1 MEARASGQYF
11 CICLQRQVCTVNAQF
26 NSMQAAKDSFRLA
39 KPYKLR
45 GGGGFGEKRVRGLW
59 GTGYGENTV
68 ARMMGSGDCGERDMG
83 KYCGENDGV
92 RGLWGTGYGK
102 ILWRE

>member
-1 MEARASGQYF
+1 MARRMGQG
-11 CICLQRQVCTVNAQF
+11 TVGNGIWE
-26 NSMQAAKDSFRLA
+26 NSVARMMGSWDCGERDMGKYCGENDGVRV
-39 KPYKLR
+39 LR
-45 GGGGFGEKRVRGLW
+45 

-83 KYCGENDGV
+83 K
-92 RGLWGTGYGK
+92 